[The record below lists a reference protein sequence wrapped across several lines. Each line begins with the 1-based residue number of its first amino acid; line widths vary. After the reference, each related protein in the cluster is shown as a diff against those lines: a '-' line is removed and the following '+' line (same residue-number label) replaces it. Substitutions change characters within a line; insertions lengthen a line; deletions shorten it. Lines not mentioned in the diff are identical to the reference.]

1 MLYLPVVVFPEHPY
15 ELLSTSFSIRL
26 DKAWVKVVFL
36 FLIEHKVP
44 HVSDLLATL
53 LGSRIS
59 GELSE
64 DSK

>member
-15 ELLSTSFSIRL
+15 ELLGTSFSIRV

-36 FLIEHKVP
+36 FLIEHKVL

-53 LGSRIS
+53 LGSRIL

-64 DSK
+64 DCK